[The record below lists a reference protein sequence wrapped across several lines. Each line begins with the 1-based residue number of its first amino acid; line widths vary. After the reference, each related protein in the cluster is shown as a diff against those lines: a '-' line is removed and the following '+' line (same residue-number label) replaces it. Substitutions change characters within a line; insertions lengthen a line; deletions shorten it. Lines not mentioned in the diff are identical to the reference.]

1 MALSSINSREQKL
14 LLFLSKNQDYVTS
27 EDLTEILTVSK
38 KTVYRLI
45 KKINEEYVEGPL
57 ILSEKGRGYKL
68 DHEKFI
74 NYQKSS
80 KKYKENQFSTNERRK
95 RIMEELLLSSPKPL
109 NHHVDSYHI
118 DIMDGHY
125 VPNITLS
132 PWFIEEVRK
141 ISDLPMSVHLM
152 VTDSSFWV
160 QQLVDMKCELICMH
174 AEVLDG
180 LAFRLIDQIQNA
192 GLKAGVVLNPETPI
206 ETIFPYI
213 ELVDKITI
221 MTVDPGFAGQ
231 RLIDSTLDK
240 IVALR
245 ELREENGYQY
255 VIEMDGSSNRKS
267 FKQIDAA
274 DPDIYIIGRS
284 GLFGLDED
292 IEKSWG
298 IMNRDYEEMT
308 GKVIV

>member
-1 MALSSINSREQKL
+1 MSSINSREQKL

-45 KKINEEYVEGPL
+45 KKINDEYVEGPL

-152 VTDSSFWV
+152 VTDPSFWV

-267 FKQIDAA
+267 FKRIDAA